1 MKEPIVFV
9 GKAVGELVKWLTTG
23 ILVAL
28 LIIGIAFFSGVIVH
42 GIVAAFKAGYSIGL

>member
-9 GKAVGELVKWLTTG
+9 GKIVGELVKWLTTG

-28 LIIGIAFFSGVIVH
+28 LVLGITFCCGIIIH
-42 GIVAAFKAGYSIGL
+42 GIVVAFKAGYSIWL